1 MEYTDTPEKILHF
14 WYSEPMNQH
23 WFKSTAE
30 IDTHIRGEFE
40 PLWRKAGEGELD
52 SWMQT
57 AEGCLALIILLDQF
71 PLNMFRGE
79 AKSFSTEAQ
88 SIECVLYGIAQGFD
102 KQIPASQLSFF
113 YMPLMHSELM
123 KHQDLSVQ
131 MFDKA
136 GLTNNLRFAKHHR
149 DIVQKFSRFPHRNVV
164 LERESTQAELEY
176 LQSDLAF
183 KG

>member
-1 MEYTDTPEKILHF
+1 MDTSEKILNF

-30 IDTHIRGEFE
+30 IDKKIRTQFE
-40 PLWRKAGEGELD
+40 QLWQTAAQGKLD
-52 SWMQT
+52 SWMET
-57 AEGCLALIILLDQF
+57 AEGCLALIILLDQL

-88 SIECVLYGIAQGFD
+88 SVKCTLYGIEQGFD
-102 KQIPASQLSFF
+102 KQIPQSRLSFF

-123 KHQDLSVQ
+123 EHQDLSVQ
-131 MFDKA
+131 VFERA
-136 GLTNNLRFAKHHR
+136 GLGDNARFARHHR
-149 DIVQKFSRFPHRNVV
+149 RIVQQFSRFPHRNKLLGRVSTKA
-164 LERESTQAELEY
+164 ERDY
-176 LQSDLAF
+176 LQSDHAF